1 MRDSSQQTKSH
12 PMEANKAHVNYET
25 LSITSVVESQTFWP
39 GWKPQSPTEALK
51 MTPLRYSNDNDL
63 WGKSHDHASFCT
75 CWINFPD
82 HVRVPIDANGTSM
95 LKITI
100 LEGTW
105 SAGNLQVEDC
115 YEQIQLMIQVGL
127 QPEIIGFQVLCH
139 RRPVVFHTDSQF
151 LYYFRN
157 SQAN

>member
-1 MRDSSQQTKSH
+1 
-12 PMEANKAHVNYET
+12 
-25 LSITSVVESQTFWP
+25 
-39 GWKPQSPTEALK
+39 
-51 MTPLRYSNDNDL
+51 MTCGVKVMIIL
-63 WGKSHDHASFCT
+63 A
-75 CWINFPD
+75 
-82 HVRVPIDANGTSM
+82 
-95 LKITI
+95 I

-139 RRPVVFHTDSQF
+139 RRPVVFHTDSLQFSQF